1 MSYQYIVGTYAKKEE
16 EGIFVY
22 SFDPSTGKMSFIQ
35 SISGIDHPSYVVVN
49 QKQSFLYAVSETE
62 KGEIVSYH
70 LQKNTGKVTELDR
83 TSTKGSLPCFIS
95 ENDKKP
101 NFLQIANYGGSICTV
116 SVNEQNGKFEEN
128 LNSITHTGK
137 SVNPD
142 RQEGPHPHS
151 IVSIPNTNYVVV
163 PDLGADC
170 LVVYEEKGEA
180 LYYHHSIAV
189 APGAGPRHCA
199 FHPRLPVVYV
209 MEELSSTIS
218 IFTYDENGQFQL
230 INRVST
236 LPKDY
241 EVENTGAEIKVD
253 LDGEFLYA
261 SNRGHNSIASFS
273 IAKDGSLM
281 NIGYTNTKGETPR
294 HFSITPDN
302 RFVLVANQDSD
313 CIVVFKKEES
323 GLLKDTGYRYSV
335 KKPVCLQPY
344 FL

>member
-22 SFDPSTGKMSFIQ
+22 NIDPSTGKMTFVQ
-35 SISGIDHPSYVVVN
+35 SISGIDHPSYVLVN
-49 QKQSFLYAVSETE
+49 HNQSLVYAVSETE
-62 KGEIVSYH
+62 EGEIVSYQ
-70 LQKNTGKVTELDR
+70 LQKNTGELIELDR
-83 TSTKGSLPCFIS
+83 TSTKGTSPCFIS
-95 ENDKKP
+95 ENDKDP

-116 SVNEQNGKFEEN
+116 SVDEQNGRFEN
-128 LNSITHTGK
+128 INSVPHTGK
-137 SVNPD
+137 SVNKD

-151 IVSIPNTNYVVV
+151 IVSIPNTNYVLV

-170 LVVYEEKGEA
+170 LVVYEKKGKR
-180 LYYHHSIAV
+180 LFYYNSIAV
-189 APGAGPRHCA
+189 SPGAGPRHCA
-199 FHPRLPVVYV
+199 FHPKLPVVYV
-209 MEELSSTIS
+209 MEELTSTIS

-230 INRVST
+230 INKVST
-236 LPKDY
+236 LPKDCKT
-241 EVENTGAEIKVD
+241 ENTGAEIKVD
-253 LDGEFLYA
+253 RDGHFLYA

-323 GLLKDTGYRYSV
+323 GLLQHTQYRYQV